1 MQTSSKEGKKVL
13 LRVSN
18 LKQYFPLKKK
28 GLFVKANDG
37 ITLDIYEGET
47 FGLVG
52 ESGCGKSTLGRTL
65 LQLYRQTDGRTMYY
79 GRTLDD
85 LAPAYVKK
93 TLQTLDKRREKWHE
107 LKKHL
112 ANVQKEY
119 DALPD
124 GEAKYKKHNEL
135 DKAVKD
141 ENDALLDMAN
151 LIGGFV
157 CVKDVHPAQKLF
169 LEEYRISSA
178 RVKEMNRRAAV
189 QLDLD
194 DALFD
199 IKKGEEKG
207 KNVGGLKNKETKLR
221 ADLAKIDEKLADL
234 ACQIGDV
241 RKQLDTMRAQYAG
254 DADFARYEV
263 LRDEGIDLARLEY
276 NEIRRLRR
284 DLQLIFQD
292 PYSSLNP
299 RMTVGNIIGEGLLA
313 HGFFK
318 KNDERMQ
325 EYIIK
330 TMEDAGLASYFLHR
344 FPHQFSGGQRQRI
357 GIARSL
363 AVQPKFVV
371 CDEAVSALD
380 VSIQSQIIN
389 LLADLKE
396 QSNLTYL
403 FITHDLSVVKYISD
417 RIGVMYLGNMVELA
431 NTQELFDHPLH
442 PYTEALMAAIPTTDV
457 EEHRELRILEGDI
470 PSPVNPPAGMQIPHA
485 LRALHGNLQA
495 RRAGVEGNGAGP
507 LRRLPPS
514 VGQGGISHARAH
526 AFSGTLRAFPQAA
539 NGKDGR
545 ANYRPR
551 ALRRN
556 GERRRAGDA
565 HRRDDYHCA
574 DLSCRDGGVGAGG
587 IFLHRSIKEKA
598 SLFPKK
604 GIRFFNSFRLPPAP
618 TSLKEGGLI
627 LTLMLLMQKGSLS
640 EGAGAR

>member
-1 MQTSSKEGKKVL
+1 
-13 LRVSN
+13 
-18 LKQYFPLKKK
+18 
-28 GLFVKANDG
+28 
-37 ITLDIYEGET
+37 
-47 FGLVG
+47 
-52 ESGCGKSTLGRTL
+52 
-65 LQLYRQTDGRTMYY
+65 
-79 GRTLDD
+79 
-85 LAPAYVKK
+85 
-93 TLQTLDKRREKWHE
+93 
-107 LKKHL
+107 
-112 ANVQKEY
+112 
-119 DALPD
+119 
-124 GEAKYKKHNEL
+124 
-135 DKAVKD
+135 
-141 ENDALLDMAN
+141 
-151 LIGGFV
+151 
-157 CVKDVHPAQKLF
+157 
-169 LEEYRISSA
+169 
-178 RVKEMNRRAAV
+178 
-189 QLDLD
+189 
-194 DALFD
+194 
-199 IKKGEEKG
+199 
-207 KNVGGLKNKETKLR
+207 
-221 ADLAKIDEKLADL
+221 
-234 ACQIGDV
+234 
-241 RKQLDTMRAQYAG
+241 MRAQYAG

-470 PSPVNPPAGMQIPHA
+470 PSPVNPPQGCKFHTRCAHCTEICKHA
-485 LRALHGNLQA
+485 VPEWKEMAPGHFVA
-495 RRAGVEGNGAGP
+495 CHHP
-507 LRRLPPS
+507 L
-514 VGQGGISHARAH
+514 
-526 AFSGTLRAFPQAA
+526 
-539 NGKDGR
+539 GR
-545 ANYRPR
+545 
-551 ALRRN
+551 
-556 GERRRAGDA
+556 E
-565 HRRDDYHCA
+565 
-574 DLSCRDGGVGAGG
+574 
-587 IFLHRSIKEKA
+587 E
-598 SLFPKK
+598 
-604 GIRFFNSFRLPPAP
+604 
-618 TSLKEGGLI
+618 
-627 LTLMLLMQKGSLS
+627 
-640 EGAGAR
+640 